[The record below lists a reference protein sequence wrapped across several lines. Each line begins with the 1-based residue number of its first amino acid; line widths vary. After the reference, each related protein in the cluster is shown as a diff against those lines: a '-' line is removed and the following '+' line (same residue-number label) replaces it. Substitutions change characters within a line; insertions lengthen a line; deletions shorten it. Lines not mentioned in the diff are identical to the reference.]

1 MIALVAFYWYG
12 VLLSFGIGL
21 LTAWWSWGQR
31 REAPV
36 VVDVSDPYEE
46 LIEWPVVSPRQPPAD
61 PRHIVAATVAEP
73 IETAEPAM
81 PANDEAP
88 PADEAG
94 RFGEAMADMTP
105 DPLGP
110 ALAEA
115 LTHIEPVAD
124 DSMVDEE
131 PDLAPV
137 SELAPPE
144 APSPTEVR
152 PLEPSADVPSASTD
166 RQPDNLL
173 LIKGV
178 GPQLARLLNSLGVY
192 RFDDIA
198 SWMPEDIELID
209 SHLGSFRGHI
219 IRDEWIQQARLLARG
234 DMETF
239 NERYGHIRF

>member
-31 REAPV
+31 REAPA

-61 PRHIVAATVAEP
+61 PRQIVAATVAEP
-73 IETAEPAM
+73 READDAADGASDDVPDQAAWPVEDAPADLASDPLAPPPAEAEAQPMPVVDDPVANEEPEPA
-81 PANDEAP
+81 PVAESAAPEAFVSTP
-88 PADEAG
+88 PADE
-94 RFGEAMADMTP
+94 
-105 DPLGP
+105 
-110 ALAEA
+110 
-115 LTHIEPVAD
+115 
-124 DSMVDEE
+124 
-131 PDLAPV
+131 
-137 SELAPPE
+137 
-144 APSPTEVR
+144 
-152 PLEPSADVPSASTD
+152 PSAPQD
-166 RQPDNLL
+166 RTPDNLL

-219 IRDEWIQQARLLARG
+219 IRDEWIQQARLLAKG

>member
-12 VLLSFGIGL
+12 VLLAFGIGL
-21 LTAWWSWGQR
+21 FTAWWSWGQR
-31 REAPV
+31 KPEPAV
-36 VVDVSDPYEE
+36 ADFGDPYEE
-46 LIEWPVVSPRQPPAD
+46 LIEWPAVSSRQPPAE
-61 PRHIVAATVAEP
+61 PRPVAAAPLAGLVEA
-73 IETAEPAM
+73 AEPAE
-81 PANDEAP
+81 PANDQARP
-88 PADEAG
+88 TDEAG
-94 RFGEAMADMTP
+94 WIGDALGDIAP

-115 LTHIEPVAD
+115 LTRIEPVTDDPRAD
-124 DSMVDEE
+124 NE
-131 PDLAPV
+131 PEAAPAPV
-137 SELAPPE
+137 PDVPE
-144 APSPTEVR
+144 APVVSD
-152 PLEPSADVPSASTD
+152 PLPPELSNADAQASTD

-239 NERYGHIRF
+239 NQRYGHIRF